1 MGDEAGTLNTISS
14 RFYKMPARNALACE
28 AGGRLGRFKKAKSK
42 LGFHLAFSLF
52 FIYLN
57 SKDPGFKNPALIIS
71 VKG

>member
-28 AGGRLGRFKKAKSK
+28 AGGRLGRFKRAKGR
-42 LGFHLAFSLF
+42 LCFHLAFSLF

-57 SKDPGFKNPALIIS
+57 SKDPDLKKTVLNIPVTG
-71 VKG
+71 